1 MITRLITII
10 SCCFFLVS
18 VQKAQAQAKTSK
30 FVPGQLIQTFPVGTM
45 TAQKLSSVLSGKL
58 PNGTLASVIDSSDV
72 LGSFLIDFTSM
83 SSDIDPCNVD
93 INELIHSACPR
104 CPKPSGTSGT
114 GVLGGGFNYYT
125 QNDIVSGKAAQ
136 SDTWIKKWDS
146 VINNGEEGCPV
157 LIAFSDSGV
166 DKVHLSDTRMFNRT
180 SETNVLGFTS
190 PFDENGHGTHVVGI
204 TANIVQNYTSVN
216 LLSIRTQDEFGEGT
230 VWGAIKSIEI
240 AIEKKARVHN
250 LSIAY
255 FQVCDDKEDS
265 PLKNAMQIAGEEHN
279 LLFVTAAGNH
289 FHNLRNN
296 DSYRIYP
303 SMFNLPYQINVAAL
317 DHNNQLAYEGTWGT
331 NYGAEY
337 VNLGADGVGIYSA
350 TLNQDFG
357 NAGGSSMAAAH
368 VTAVAGIIASR
379 NCDIRNT
386 EIREC
391 ILVTTIG
398 GDLDFSTHG
407 YLDPK
412 AAIDCKNSGEHI
424 KDRSANKYL
433 TNTAQHDFDIS
444 PNPFSDVLNLRFEA
458 NNENEATQYALYNF
472 TGQLIQQNE
481 HKGSIN
487 TTWNLV
493 NLPQGIYLLKIQ
505 HEGTQEIQKLIKQ

>member
-10 SCCFFLVS
+10 SCCFFLFS
-18 VQKAQAQAKTSK
+18 TQKAQAQSSK
-30 FVPGQLIQTFPVGTM
+30 FVPGQLILTYPVGTM
-45 TAQKLSSVLSGKL
+45 TAQKLSSLLSGKL
-58 PNGTLASVIDSSDV
+58 PNGISASVIDSSDV
-72 LGSFLIDFTSM
+72 LGSFLIDLPGLSG
-83 SSDIDPCNVD
+83 DIDPCSIK
-93 INELIHSACPR
+93 INELIQSACPK

-125 QNDIVSGKAAQ
+125 QSDIVSGKATQ
-136 SDTWIKKWDS
+136 SEAWTKKWDS
-146 VINNGEEGCPV
+146 IIKNGEKGCLT

-166 DKVHLSDTRMFNRT
+166 DKAHFAGTPQFDRT
-180 SETNVLGFTS
+180 DVTNVSSFTS

-204 TANIVQNYTSVN
+204 TANIVQNYTSIN

-230 VWGAIKSIEI
+230 VWDAIKSIEI

-289 FHNLRNN
+289 FHNLRND

-317 DHNNQLAYEGTWGT
+317 DDNNQLADQGIWGT
-331 NYGAEY
+331 NYGVEY
-337 VNLGADGVGIYSA
+337 VNLGADGVGIHSSV
-350 TLNQDFG
+350 LNREYG
-357 NAGGSSMAAAH
+357 IAGGSSMAAAH

-391 ILVTTIG
+391 ILGTTRG

-407 YLDPK
+407 YLDPQ

-481 HKGSIN
+481 YKGSIN